1 MSFFN
6 TKEEVLDIELTPYGK
21 LLLSKGMWKPAY
33 YEFYDDDVIYDSQY
47 AGYTEGQEKTQE
59 RIKETPRK
67 KVQYTFEGA
76 DTRYKE
82 YLKQIREAKSSGIDS
97 SNTKKLLE
105 ALNATTEKRKNF
117 SLSSLPLA
125 RSKNNSSKLPAWNA
139 KILNGEISSITSSVS
154 VSGLPNNANI
164 INLEPTYYKLTGK
177 SIDVRTTNQ
186 QSESVFE
193 DDMYVDIQED
203 FLLLHIKEE
212 NVDMLKENFDLFIYE
227 IEETENGE
235 IEKPLFFEKKEKSI
249 VNNILLD
256 EEDVA
261 VSEREESDNSY
272 ANHYFSISFDKD
284 ISNSLLGG
292 FLTDKEKQ
300 ILTIK
305 DGYKFSEV
313 SRRAAT
319 PAGKLPSIPETDL
332 EDC

>member
-117 SLSSLPLA
+117 SLSNLPLA

-154 VSGLPNNANI
+154 VSGLPNNAC
-164 INLEPTYYKLTGK
+164 PRRTLT
-177 SIDVRTTNQ
+177 
-186 QSESVFE
+186 F
-193 DDMYVDIQED
+193 
-203 FLLLHIKEE
+203 
-212 NVDMLKENFDLFIYE
+212 
-227 IEETENGE
+227 
-235 IEKPLFFEKKEKSI
+235 
-249 VNNILLD
+249 
-256 EEDVA
+256 
-261 VSEREESDNSY
+261 
-272 ANHYFSISFDKD
+272 
-284 ISNSLLGG
+284 
-292 FLTDKEKQ
+292 
-300 ILTIK
+300 
-305 DGYKFSEV
+305 
-313 SRRAAT
+313 
-319 PAGKLPSIPETDL
+319 
-332 EDC
+332 